1 MSKRYIKKKQMNK
14 KEPTLQKYSY
24 FQLLVALKYK
34 QFDIENSKILDSNN
48 ILWCW
53 NDDSQSL
60 IKVDDHTLTFT
71 YLSDQYDEFQLL
83 DITFTVIPPKTCEIH
98 KQKALQK
105 VIENIEMLYI
115 DLYMN
120 LDSCQGCTS
129 DCDAKLEMLKIY
141 KDIVAELGSNIDD
154 DFQLLSNK
162 WYKDKEHQEQIK
174 KDKDKVLEFMQ
185 IPLLDLV
192 AMDDKQLS
200 NHLLDIYNKIND
212 ICTLLRDKFTN

>member
-1 MSKRYIKKKQMNK
+1 
-14 KEPTLQKYSY
+14 
-24 FQLLVALKYK
+24 
-34 QFDIENSKILDSNN
+34 
-48 ILWCW
+48 
-53 NDDSQSL
+53 
-60 IKVDDHTLTFT
+60 
-71 YLSDQYDEFQLL
+71 
-83 DITFTVIPPKTCEIH
+83 
-98 KQKALQK
+98 
-105 VIENIEMLYI
+105 
-115 DLYMN
+115 
-120 LDSCQGCTS
+120 
-129 DCDAKLEMLKIY
+129 MLKIY
-141 KDIVAELGSNIDD
+141 KDIVAELGSDIDD